1 MRKWFALA
9 GSIAVVVV
17 IAIGIAQ
24 SDGGES
30 SKSVALVT
38 PDQASAKLRG
48 SPPRLTLI
56 HAQSSEVLEG
66 GTSAFRKRVRDLRG
80 IPVVVNVWGAWCG
93 PCRTEMPYFN
103 RASANFGKRVAFLGV
118 DTEDN
123 TDEAE
128 AFLEKIPVYYPSY
141 DDKNSAISNS
151 FGVAGVPS
159 TIFYD
164 RRGREFAHQGVY
176 RSEQDLLND
185 IKRYALS
192 G

>member
-1 MRKWFALA
+1 M
-9 GSIAVVVV
+9 VVV

-30 SKSVALVT
+30 GESVALVT

-48 SPPRLTLI
+48 SPPRLTQI
-56 HAQSSEVLEG
+56 HAQSSEVLG
-66 GTSAFRKRVRDLRG
+66 GGKSAFRKRVRDLRG

-123 TDEAE
+123 TDDAE

-141 DDKNSAISNS
+141 EDGNSAIANS

-185 IKRYALS
+185 IKRYALT